1 MLRLGLTGGIGSG
14 KSTVAALLAESG
26 ACVIDADAISRSTTA
41 TNGMAIEA
49 IAAEFGSE
57 FITGDGALDRGRMRD
72 LVFKDP
78 SAKLRLEA
86 IVHPLV
92 AQQIQSQAASFEAE
106 GKACVVFDIPLLVE
120 SKRWRTQL
128 DRVLVVDC
136 ASATQV
142 ARVVKRS
149 GMSTQE
155 VERVIASQA
164 DRRLRL
170 SAADLVLYNDGADM
184 DALVHQ
190 VKEIATQFGL

>member
-1 MLRLGLTGGIGSG
+1 M
-14 KSTVAALLAESG
+14 
-26 ACVIDADAISRSTTA
+26 
-41 TNGMAIEA
+41 
-49 IAAEFGSE
+49 
-57 FITGDGALDRGRMRD
+57 
-72 LVFKDP
+72 
-78 SAKLRLEA
+78 
-86 IVHPLV
+86 
-92 AQQIQSQAASFEAE
+92 
-106 GKACVVFDIPLLVE
+106 VFDIPLLVE

-128 DRVLVVDC
+128 DRILVVDC